1 MLIKAEANYIRASA
15 RKVRL
20 VADMIRGK
28 NLDEAKDILR
38 FTIKKPALFLSKLL
52 NSAEANAKNNFEVS
66 PETLY
71 ISKITVDEGP
81 VYKRWMPRARGQAFP
96 IQKKTSHITLVL
108 EPFEGEVKKVK
119 SEKKEGK
126 IKGFKKEKKRPKME
140 KEEKPKEAKGAKR
153 MFRRKTI

>member
-28 NLDEAKDILR
+28 NLGEAKDILR
-38 FTIKKPALFLSKLL
+38 FTIKKPAIFLSKLL
-52 NSAEANAKNNFEVS
+52 NSAEANAKNNFEIS

-71 ISKITVDEGP
+71 VSKITVDEGP

-108 EPFEGEVKKVK
+108 EPFEGEVKKVESK
-119 SEKKEGK
+119 PKEGK
-126 IKGFKKEKKRPKME
+126 VKGFKKEKKSPKME
-140 KEEKPKEAKGAKR
+140 KEPKPKEAGGAKR
-153 MFRRKTI
+153 MFRRKSI